1 MIGIWPR
8 RAGLLLAAAGLARLP
23 SELIM
28 RSSMGVLGA
37 AGYIAIGAMHIARC
51 GCAAYIG
58 RSGSR
63 GRRSAGGGNEL
74 CVRRLTQRHA
84 GIRSES
90 DINICMA
97 EDEEAK

>member
-51 GCAAYIG
+51 GCAAYRTVG
-58 RSGSR
+58 QQRSTQR
-63 GRRSAGGGNEL
+63 GRR
-74 CVRRLTQRHA
+74 
-84 GIRSES
+84 
-90 DINICMA
+90 
-97 EDEEAK
+97 K